1 MLILTL
7 VRVSISPQLW
17 SAAVEKN
24 DRSWMMVL
32 CFLLTTA
39 VGLLSV
45 VAYKLDVLKQL
56 GIIEYKEEISPGELI
71 AGIKQPAI
79 VTAPDVSASASVVA
93 GSSSSSASDKA
104 SFPADAVKLQLQYE
118 YRDGEY
124 RLIPAALLQ
133 D

>member
-1 MLILTL
+1 
-7 VRVSISPQLW
+7 
-17 SAAVEKN
+17 
-24 DRSWMMVL
+24 MMVL

-71 AGIKQPAI
+71 AGIKQPPL
-79 VTAPDVSASASVVA
+79 VTAPDISVASSALS
-93 GSSSSSASDKA
+93 GSSRSSAGDKVTV
-104 SFPADAVKLQLQYE
+104 PADAVKLQLQYE
-118 YRDGEY
+118 LRDGEY
-124 RLIPAALLQ
+124 RLVAQ